1 MTFCCIIKFYDN
13 PKADDDDDD
22 DDDEGVDDDN
32 VDDDDQYSIFSIHYS
47 LNIVLRAS

>member
-22 DDDEGVDDDN
+22 DDDEVVDDDN